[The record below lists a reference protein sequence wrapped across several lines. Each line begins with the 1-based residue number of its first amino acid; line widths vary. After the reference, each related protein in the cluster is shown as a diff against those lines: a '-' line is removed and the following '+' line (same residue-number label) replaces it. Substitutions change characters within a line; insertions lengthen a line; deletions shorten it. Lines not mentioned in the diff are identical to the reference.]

1 MNAPS
6 SLARARA
13 WLDSH
18 VDYETIKGG
27 PPRAGGT
34 AGLSLDRM
42 QRLTHVLGEPQHAY
56 PVVHLTGTNGKGSTA
71 RMVSALLAET
81 GLTVGTYT
89 SPHLQRINERIS
101 RNGEPIEDDALA
113 DLLED
118 LERLEPVVG
127 VANSFFELLT
137 AAAFRWFADVAVDVA
152 VIEVGLLGR
161 YDATNVADGVVAVVT
176 NVGHD
181 HTDFQ
186 GDWRAAVAGEKSG
199 IVKDGATLVLGE
211 TDPALLPIFYRAGA
225 AEVWERD
232 REWGV
237 EGNELA
243 VGGRLVDLRTPAARY
258 PDLFVPLNGAHQADN
273 AACALVAAEAF
284 LGAPLDAEVVE
295 AGFAAVKVP
304 GRFEVVRRQPL
315 VVLDGAHNVDG
326 AGAAATTLHDDFEV
340 AGDTVLVVGLTQP
353 RDAASML
360 EALDAADAALV
371 VACQPDSPRAVPAAE
386 VGAAAEALGARAI
399 VEPDVAT
406 AVDRAVRMASPE
418 DAVLVVG
425 SLYVVGSAREHLH
438 P

>member
-1 MNAPS
+1 MTAS
-6 SLARARA
+6 FSLARARA

-42 QRLTHVLGEPQHAY
+42 HHLTHVLGEPQHAY

-71 RMVSALLAET
+71 RMASALLAEA

-89 SPHLQRINERIS
+89 SPHLQRLNERIS

-113 DLLED
+113 ELLQD
-118 LERLEPVVG
+118 LERFEPLVG
-127 VANSFFELLT
+127 VGNSFFELVT

-152 VIEVGLLGR
+152 VVEVGLLGR

-186 GDWRAAVAGEKSG
+186 GDWRAAIAGEKSG

-232 REWGV
+232 RDWGV

-258 PDLFVPLNGAHQADN
+258 PDLFVPLNGTHQADN
-273 AACALVAAEAF
+273 AACALVAAEAL
-284 LGAPLDAEVVE
+284 LGAPLDIEVVE

-340 AGDTVLVVGLTQP
+340 AGDTILVIGLTQP

-360 EALDAADAALV
+360 EALDVADAALV

-386 VGAAAEALGARAI
+386 VGAAAEALGTRAI
-399 VEPDVAT
+399 VEPDVAA
-406 AVDRAVRMASPE
+406 AVDRALRMASPQ
-418 DAVLVVG
+418 DAVLIVG
-425 SLYVVGSAREHLH
+425 SLYVVGAARDHLR